1 MKNSSIKTT
10 AIEALWRENP
20 SLTKLMGI
28 CPIIAMSSSVSI
40 AIGLGLATLIVI
52 ITSNIIASAI
62 RQQLNLATR
71 VPSLIFII
79 ATMVTALEMLMQVS
93 FYGLF
98 ELLGVFLPLI
108 VVNQIV
114 LMSAESSA
122 SQKSLSNSVLD
133 GFLTGLGFLLVLVLI
148 SSIRELIGNGSLF
161 DNMEVLFGSVA
172 KDWVIHPLGNNFQF
186 RLLLMPPGAL
196 LIFGVVIAAKN
207 AFSKKP
213 L

>member
-1 MKNSSIKTT
+1 MT
-10 AIEALWRENP
+10 AIEALWHENP

-28 CPIIAMSSSVSI
+28 CPIIAMSSSVST

-52 ITSNIIASAI
+52 ITSNIIASVI
-62 RQQLNLATR
+62 RQQLNSVTR
-71 VPSLIFII
+71 VPILIFII

-93 FYGLF
+93 FYELF

-108 VVNQIV
+108 VVNHIV
-114 LMSAESSA
+114 LMSAESNA

-133 GFLTGLGFLLVLVLI
+133 SFLTGLGFLLVLVLI

-161 DNMEVLFGSVA
+161 DNMEILFGSVA
-172 KDWVIHPLGNNFQF
+172 KEWVINPFGNDFQF

-196 LIFGVVIAAKN
+196 LVFGVVIAAKN
-207 AFSKKP
+207 TFSKKT
-213 L
+213 

>member
-122 SQKSLSNSVLD
+122 SQKSLSNSLLH

-161 DNMEVLFGSVA
+161 DNMEILFGSVA

>member
-114 LMSAESSA
+114 LMSAESST

-133 GFLTGLGFLLVLVLI
+133 GFLAGLGFLLVLVLI

-172 KDWVIHPLGNNFQF
+172 KDWVIHPFGNDFQF
-186 RLLLMPPGAL
+186 RLILMPPGAL
-196 LIFGVVIAAKN
+196 LILGGVIAAKN
-207 AFSKKP
+207 TFSKKM
-213 L
+213 

>member
-172 KDWVIHPLGNNFQF
+172 KDWAIHPFGNDFQF

-196 LIFGVVIAAKN
+196 LVFGVVIAAKN
-207 AFSKKP
+207 TFSKKT
-213 L
+213 

>member
-10 AIEALWRENP
+10 AIESLWRENP

-40 AIGLGLATLIVI
+40 AIGLGLATLFVI
-52 ITSNIIASAI
+52 ITSNIITSAI

-122 SQKSLSNSVLD
+122 SQKSLSNSVLG

-161 DNMEVLFGSVA
+161 ENMEVLFGSVA
-172 KDWVIHPLGNNFQF
+172 KDWVIHPFGNDFQF
-186 RLLLMPPGAL
+186 RLILMPPGAL
-196 LIFGVVIAAKN
+196 LILGAVIAAKN
-207 AFSKKP
+207 TFSKKT
-213 L
+213 

>member
-62 RQQLNLATR
+62 RQQLTLATR

-172 KDWVIHPLGNNFQF
+172 KDWVIHPFGNDFQF
-186 RLLLMPPGAL
+186 RLILMPPGAL
-196 LIFGVVIAAKN
+196 LILGGVIAAKN
-207 AFSKKP
+207 TFSKKT
-213 L
+213 

>member
-28 CPIIAMSSSVSI
+28 CPIIAMSSSMSI

-62 RQQLNLATR
+62 RQQLSLATR

-93 FYGLF
+93 FYELF
-98 ELLGVFLPLI
+98 ELLGVFLSLI

-133 GFLTGLGFLLVLVLI
+133 GFLTGLGFLLILVLI

-172 KDWVIHPLGNNFQF
+172 KDWVIHPFGNDFQF
-186 RLLLMPPGAL
+186 RLILMPPGAL
-196 LIFGVVIAAKN
+196 LILGAVIAAKN
-207 AFSKKP
+207 AFSKKK
-213 L
+213 

>member
-10 AIEALWRENP
+10 AIESLWRENP

-40 AIGLGLATLIVI
+40 AIGLGLATLFVI

-161 DNMEVLFGSVA
+161 ENMEVLFGSVA
-172 KDWVIHPLGNNFQF
+172 KDWVIHPFGNDFQF
-186 RLLLMPPGAL
+186 RLILMPPGAL
-196 LIFGVVIAAKN
+196 LILGAVVAAKN
-207 AFSKKP
+207 TFSKKT
-213 L
+213 

>member
-10 AIEALWRENP
+10 AIETLWRENP

-98 ELLGVFLPLI
+98 ELLGIFLPLI

-172 KDWVIHPLGNNFQF
+172 KDWVIHPFGNNFQF

-207 AFSKKP
+207 TFSKKP

>member
-10 AIEALWRENP
+10 AIDSLWRENP

-161 DNMEVLFGSVA
+161 ENMEVLFGSVA
-172 KDWVIHPLGNNFQF
+172 KDWVIHPFGNDFQF
-186 RLLLMPPGAL
+186 RLILMPPGAL
-196 LIFGVVIAAKN
+196 LILGAVIAAKN
-207 AFSKKP
+207 TFSKKT
-213 L
+213 

>member
-1 MKNSSIKTT
+1 VKNSSKKMT
-10 AIEALWRENP
+10 AIEALWHENP

-28 CPIIAMSSSVSI
+28 CPIIAMSSSVST

-52 ITSNIIASAI
+52 ITSNIIASVI
-62 RQQLNLATR
+62 RQQLNSVTR
-71 VPSLIFII
+71 VPILIFII

-93 FYGLF
+93 FYELF

-108 VVNQIV
+108 VVNHIV
-114 LMSAESSA
+114 LMSAESNA

-133 GFLTGLGFLLVLVLI
+133 SFLTGLGFLLVLVLI

-161 DNMEVLFGSVA
+161 DNMEILFGSVA
-172 KDWVIHPLGNNFQF
+172 KEWVINPFGNDFQF

-196 LIFGVVIAAKN
+196 LVFGVVIAAKN
-207 AFSKKP
+207 TFSKKT
-213 L
+213 

>member
-10 AIEALWRENP
+10 AIDSLWRENP

-40 AIGLGLATLIVI
+40 AIGLGLATLFVI

-98 ELLGVFLPLI
+98 ELLGVFLPLV

-172 KDWVIHPLGNNFQF
+172 KDWVIHPFGNDFQF
-186 RLLLMPPGAL
+186 RLILMPPGAL
-196 LIFGVVIAAKN
+196 LILGAVIAAKN
-207 AFSKKP
+207 TFSKKT
-213 L
+213 

>member
-98 ELLGVFLPLI
+98 ELLGIFLPLI
-108 VVNQIV
+108 IVNQIV

-172 KDWVIHPLGNNFQF
+172 KDWVIHPFGNNFQF

-207 AFSKKP
+207 TFSKKP

>member
-28 CPIIAMSSSVSI
+28 CPIIAMSSSVST

-52 ITSNIIASAI
+52 ITSNIIASVI
-62 RQQLNLATR
+62 RQQLNSVTR
-71 VPSLIFII
+71 VPILIFII

-93 FYGLF
+93 FYELF

-108 VVNQIV
+108 VVNHIV
-114 LMSAESSA
+114 LMSAESNA

-133 GFLTGLGFLLVLVLI
+133 SFLTGLGFLLVLVLI

-161 DNMEVLFGSVA
+161 DNMEILFGSVA
-172 KDWVIHPLGNNFQF
+172 KEWVINPFGNDFQF

-196 LIFGVVIAAKN
+196 LVFGVVIAAKN
-207 AFSKKP
+207 TFSKKT
-213 L
+213 

>member
-133 GFLTGLGFLLVLVLI
+133 GFLAGLGFLLVLVLI

-172 KDWVIHPLGNNFQF
+172 KDWVIHPFGNDFQF
-186 RLLLMPPGAL
+186 RLILMPPGAL
-196 LIFGVVIAAKN
+196 LILGGVIAAKN
-207 AFSKKP
+207 TFSKKM
-213 L
+213 

>member
-172 KDWVIHPLGNNFQF
+172 KDWVIHPFGNDFQF
-186 RLLLMPPGAL
+186 RLILMPPGAL
-196 LIFGVVIAAKN
+196 LILGGVIAL
-207 AFSKKP
+207 S
-213 L
+213 LIHI

>member
-40 AIGLGLATLIVI
+40 AIGLGLATLFVI

-161 DNMEVLFGSVA
+161 ENMEVLFGSVA
-172 KDWVIHPLGNNFQF
+172 KDWVIHPFGNDFQF
-186 RLLLMPPGAL
+186 RLILMPPGAL
-196 LIFGVVIAAKN
+196 LILGGVIAAKN
-207 AFSKKP
+207 TFSKKT
-213 L
+213 

>member
-1 MKNSSIKTT
+1 VKNSSIKTT

-28 CPIIAMSSSVSI
+28 CPIIAMSSSVST

-52 ITSNIIASAI
+52 ITSNIIASVI
-62 RQQLNLATR
+62 RQQLNSVTR
-71 VPSLIFII
+71 VPILIFII

-93 FYGLF
+93 FYELF

-108 VVNQIV
+108 VVNHIV
-114 LMSAESSA
+114 LMSAESNA
-122 SQKSLSNSVLD
+122 SQKSLSNSVLES
-133 GFLTGLGFLLVLVLI
+133 FLTGLGFLLVLVLI

-161 DNMEVLFGSVA
+161 DNMEILFGSVA
-172 KDWVIHPLGNNFQF
+172 KEWVINPFGNDFQF

-196 LIFGVVIAAKN
+196 LVFGVVIAAKN
-207 AFSKKP
+207 TFSKKT
-213 L
+213 

>member
-10 AIEALWRENP
+10 AIESLWRENP

-40 AIGLGLATLIVI
+40 AIGLGLATLFVI

-161 DNMEVLFGSVA
+161 ENMEVLFGSVA
-172 KDWVIHPLGNNFQF
+172 KDWVIHPFGNDFQF
-186 RLLLMPPGAL
+186 RLILMPPGAL
-196 LIFGVVIAAKN
+196 LILGGVIAAKN
-207 AFSKKP
+207 TFSKKT
-213 L
+213 

>member
-10 AIEALWRENP
+10 AIEALWCENP

-28 CPIIAMSSSVSI
+28 CPIIAMSSSVST
-40 AIGLGLATLIVI
+40 AIGLGLATLVVI
-52 ITSNIIASAI
+52 ITSNIIASVI
-62 RQQLNLATR
+62 RQQLNIATR
-71 VPSLIFII
+71 VPILIFTI

-93 FYGLF
+93 FYKLF

-108 VVNQIV
+108 VVNHIV
-114 LMSAESSA
+114 LMSAELNTRHNSI
-122 SQKSLSNSVLD
+122 SNAVLD

-161 DNMEVLFGSVA
+161 DNMEILFGSVA
-172 KDWVIHPLGNNFQF
+172 RDWVIHPFGNDFQF

-196 LIFGVVIAAKN
+196 LIFGLVIAAKN
-207 AFSKKP
+207 TFGKKT
-213 L
+213 

>member
-1 MKNSSIKTT
+1 MKNSLIKTT
-10 AIEALWRENP
+10 AIESLWRENP

-40 AIGLGLATLIVI
+40 AIGLGLATLFVI

-161 DNMEVLFGSVA
+161 ENMEVLFGSVA
-172 KDWVIHPLGNNFQF
+172 KDWVIHPFGNDFQF
-186 RLLLMPPGAL
+186 RLILMPPGAL
-196 LIFGVVIAAKN
+196 LILGAVIAAKN
-207 AFSKKP
+207 TFSKKI
-213 L
+213 

>member
-133 GFLTGLGFLLVLVLI
+133 GFLTGLGFLLVLVVI

-161 DNMEVLFGSVA
+161 ENMEVLFGSVA
-172 KDWVIHPLGNNFQF
+172 KDWVIHPFGNDFQF
-186 RLLLMPPGAL
+186 RLILMPPGAL
-196 LIFGVVIAAKN
+196 LILGAVIAAKN
-207 AFSKKP
+207 TFSKKT
-213 L
+213 

>member
-1 MKNSSIKTT
+1 MKNSSLKTT
-10 AIEALWRENP
+10 AIESLWRDNP
-20 SLTKLMGI
+20 ALTKLMGI

-161 DNMEVLFGSVA
+161 ENMEVLFGSVA
-172 KDWVIHPLGNNFQF
+172 EDWVIHPFGNDFQF
-186 RLLLMPPGAL
+186 RLILMPPGAL
-196 LIFGVVIAAKN
+196 LILGAVIATKN
-207 AFSKKP
+207 TFSKKT
-213 L
+213 

>member
-10 AIEALWRENP
+10 AIESLWRENP

-40 AIGLGLATLIVI
+40 AIGLGLATLFVI

-62 RQQLNLATR
+62 RQQLNSATR

-161 DNMEVLFGSVA
+161 ENMEVLFGSVA
-172 KDWVIHPLGNNFQF
+172 KDWVIHPFGNDFQF
-186 RLLLMPPGAL
+186 RLILMPPGAL
-196 LIFGVVIAAKN
+196 LILGAVIAAKN
-207 AFSKKP
+207 TFSKKT
-213 L
+213 

>member
-161 DNMEVLFGSVA
+161 ENMEVLFGSVA
-172 KDWVIHPLGNNFQF
+172 KDWVIHPFGNDFQF
-186 RLLLMPPGAL
+186 RLILMPPGAL
-196 LIFGVVIAAKN
+196 LILGGVIAAKN
-207 AFSKKP
+207 TFSKKT
-213 L
+213 

>member
-40 AIGLGLATLIVI
+40 AIGLGLATLFVI

-133 GFLTGLGFLLVLVLI
+133 GFLAGLGFLLVLVLI

-172 KDWVIHPLGNNFQF
+172 KDWVIHPFGNDFQF
-186 RLLLMPPGAL
+186 RLILMPPGAL
-196 LIFGVVIAAKN
+196 LILGGVIAAKN
-207 AFSKKP
+207 TFSKKM
-213 L
+213 

>member
-10 AIEALWRENP
+10 AIESLWRENP

-40 AIGLGLATLIVI
+40 AIGLGLATLFVI

-161 DNMEVLFGSVA
+161 ENMEVLFGSVA
-172 KDWVIHPLGNNFQF
+172 KDWVIHPFGNDFQF
-186 RLLLMPPGAL
+186 RLILMPPGAL
-196 LIFGVVIAAKN
+196 LILGAVIAAKN
-207 AFSKKP
+207 AFSKKK
-213 L
+213 

>member
-1 MKNSSIKTT
+1 MKNSSLKTT
-10 AIEALWRENP
+10 AIESLWRDNP
-20 SLTKLMGI
+20 ALTKLMGI

-172 KDWVIHPLGNNFQF
+172 KDWVIHPFGNDFQF
-186 RLLLMPPGAL
+186 RLILMPPGAL
-196 LIFGVVIAAKN
+196 LILGAVIAAKN
-207 AFSKKP
+207 TFSKKT
-213 L
+213 

>member
-28 CPIIAMSSSVSI
+28 CPIIAISSSVSI

-114 LMSAESSA
+114 L
-122 SQKSLSNSVLD
+122 
-133 GFLTGLGFLLVLVLI
+133 
-148 SSIRELIGNGSLF
+148 
-161 DNMEVLFGSVA
+161 
-172 KDWVIHPLGNNFQF
+172 
-186 RLLLMPPGAL
+186 
-196 LIFGVVIAAKN
+196 
-207 AFSKKP
+207 
-213 L
+213 

>member
-10 AIEALWRENP
+10 AIEALWCENP

-28 CPIIAMSSSVSI
+28 CPIIAMSSSVST
-40 AIGLGLATLIVI
+40 AIGLGLATLVVI
-52 ITSNIIASAI
+52 ITSNIIASVI
-62 RQQLNLATR
+62 RQQLNIATR
-71 VPSLIFII
+71 VPILIFTI

-93 FYGLF
+93 FYELF

-108 VVNQIV
+108 VVNHIV
-114 LMSAESSA
+114 LMSAELNTRHNSI
-122 SQKSLSNSVLD
+122 SNAVLD

-161 DNMEVLFGSVA
+161 DNMEILFGSVA
-172 KDWVIHPLGNNFQF
+172 RDWVIHPFGNDFQF

-196 LIFGVVIAAKN
+196 LIFGIVIAAKN
-207 AFSKKP
+207 TFGKKT
-213 L
+213 

>member
-10 AIEALWRENP
+10 AIDSLWRENP

-62 RQQLNLATR
+62 HQQLNLATR

-161 DNMEVLFGSVA
+161 ENMEVLFGSVA
-172 KDWVIHPLGNNFQF
+172 KDWVIHPFGNDFQF
-186 RLLLMPPGAL
+186 RLILMPPGAL
-196 LIFGVVIAAKN
+196 LILGAVIAAKN
-207 AFSKKP
+207 TFSKKT
-213 L
+213 

>member
-10 AIEALWRENP
+10 AIDSLWRENP

-40 AIGLGLATLIVI
+40 AIGLGLATLFVI

-93 FYGLF
+93 FYELF
-98 ELLGVFLPLI
+98 ELLGVFLSLI

-172 KDWVIHPLGNNFQF
+172 KDWVIHPFGNDFQF
-186 RLLLMPPGAL
+186 RLILMPPGAL
-196 LIFGVVIAAKN
+196 LILGAVIAAKN
-207 AFSKKP
+207 TFSKKT
-213 L
+213 

>member
-98 ELLGVFLPLI
+98 ELLGVFLPLV

-161 DNMEVLFGSVA
+161 ENMEVLFGSVA
-172 KDWVIHPLGNNFQF
+172 KDWVIHPFGNDFQF
-186 RLLLMPPGAL
+186 RLILMPPGAL
-196 LIFGVVIAAKN
+196 LILGAVIAAKN
-207 AFSKKP
+207 TFSKKT
-213 L
+213 

>member
-10 AIEALWRENP
+10 AIESLWRENP

-40 AIGLGLATLIVI
+40 AIGLGLATLFVI

-62 RQQLNLATR
+62 RQQLNSATR

-79 ATMVTALEMLMQVS
+79 ATMVTALEMLIQVS

-172 KDWVIHPLGNNFQF
+172 KDWVIHPFGNDFQF
-186 RLLLMPPGAL
+186 RLILMPPGAL
-196 LIFGVVIAAKN
+196 LILGGVIAAKN
-207 AFSKKP
+207 TFSKKT
-213 L
+213 

>member
-62 RQQLNLATR
+62 RQQLTLATR

-172 KDWVIHPLGNNFQF
+172 KDWVIHPFGKDFQF
-186 RLLLMPPGAL
+186 RLILMPPGAL
-196 LIFGVVIAAKN
+196 LILGGVIAAKN
-207 AFSKKP
+207 TFSKKT
-213 L
+213 

>member
-10 AIEALWRENP
+10 AIESLWRENP

-40 AIGLGLATLIVI
+40 AIGLGLATLFVI

-79 ATMVTALEMLMQVS
+79 ATMVTALEMLIQVS

-161 DNMEVLFGSVA
+161 ENMEVLFGSVA
-172 KDWVIHPLGNNFQF
+172 KDWVIHPFGNDFQF
-186 RLLLMPPGAL
+186 RLILMPPGAL
-196 LIFGVVIAAKN
+196 LILGAVIAAKN
-207 AFSKKP
+207 TFSKKT
-213 L
+213 

>member
-1 MKNSSIKTT
+1 
-10 AIEALWRENP
+10 
-20 SLTKLMGI
+20 
-28 CPIIAMSSSVSI
+28 MSSSVSI

-122 SQKSLSNSVLD
+122 SQKSLSNSVLE

-172 KDWVIHPLGNNFQF
+172 KDWVIHPLGDNFQF

-207 AFSKKP
+207 AFSNKT

>member
-10 AIEALWRENP
+10 AIDSLWRENP

-40 AIGLGLATLIVI
+40 AIGLGLATLFVI

-133 GFLTGLGFLLVLVLI
+133 GFLAGLGFLLVLVLI

-172 KDWVIHPLGNNFQF
+172 KDWVIHPFGNDFQF
-186 RLLLMPPGAL
+186 RLILMPPGAL
-196 LIFGVVIAAKN
+196 LILGAVIAAKN
-207 AFSKKP
+207 TFSKKT
-213 L
+213 